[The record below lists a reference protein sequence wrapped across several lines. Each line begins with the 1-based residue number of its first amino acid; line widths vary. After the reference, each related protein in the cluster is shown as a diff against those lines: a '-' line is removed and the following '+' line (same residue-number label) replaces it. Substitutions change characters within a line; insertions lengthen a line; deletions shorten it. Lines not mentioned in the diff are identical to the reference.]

1 MSKIDELL
9 AELCPDGVV
18 SSRLGEVCT
27 PFSGFAFNSEFFNS
41 RGDGLPLI
49 RIRDVNSGNSGTFY
63 AGVFQERF
71 LVRDGD
77 ILIGMDGNFSC
88 IEWDRG
94 PGLLNQRVSRLQDFS
109 PSVIPRFMYFLMQ
122 IEISKLNIGREQ
134 STVAHI
140 SGANIRDIEVPVP
153 PLEVQREI
161 VSILDKFTQLEAE
174 LEAELEARKSQFTYF
189 VDRIFDLDGSHNAPS
204 EPLKSA
210 CRITRA
216 SGLEKSQLQGEG
228 LPVVQYGEI
237 HMHYDTVATS
247 SRSFA
252 DPLIAG
258 KLQRANPGDVILV
271 TTSED
276 VKDVGNPL
284 VWLGPTPIGVG
295 GESLIMEHDLD
306 PVYLG
311 MFFKSN
317 SFYSQ
322 KLPYVNGSK
331 VKRISTSNL
340 QKILIPVP
348 ERGVQKMLG
357 DNLLALENLVK
368 SASVGLP
375 AEIAARRKQYEYYRN
390 KLLAFK
396 ELETA

>member
-1 MSKIDELL
+1 MSKIHELI
-9 AELCPDGVV
+9 AELCPEGVPVLAFGDLVINRDNERSPVTRDLRLSGAYPYYGANGIQDHVEEFIFDGTF
-18 SSRLGEVCT
+18 LLIGEDGSVIEADGAPVLNWAEGKIWVNNHAHVLQEKPDGPNLRYLYFYLST
-27 PFSGFAFNSEFFNS
+27 INVSGFVTGGSQKKINQGNLNKIPIP
-41 RGDGLPLI
+41 LPPI
-49 RIRDVNSGNSGTFY
+49 
-63 AGVFQERF
+63 
-71 LVRDGD
+71 
-77 ILIGMDGNFSC
+77 
-88 IEWDRG
+88 
-94 PGLLNQRVSRLQDFS
+94 
-109 PSVIPRFMYFLMQ
+109 
-122 IEISKLNIGREQ
+122 
-134 STVAHI
+134 
-140 SGANIRDIEVPVP
+140 
-153 PLEVQREI
+153 EVQREI
-161 VSILDKFTQLEAE
+161 VSILDKFIQLGAE

-284 VWLGPTPIGVG
+284 VWLGSTPIGVG

-357 DNLLALENLVK
+357 ENLLALENLVK

-375 AEIAARRKQYEYYRN
+375 AEIAARRKQYEHCRN
-390 KLLAFK
+390 KLLTFK

>member
-1 MSKIDELL
+1 MSKIDELIS
-9 AELCPDGVV
+9 ELCPEGVKSLSIAEIAEV
-18 SSRLGEVCT
+18 GTGSSDKKDSAISGLFPLYVRSKNVEKSDTFEFDETAIIIPGEGGVGDI
-27 PFSGFAFNSEFFNS
+27 FHFATGKYALHQRAYRISPVDS
-41 RGDGLPLI
+41 RVDPKYL
-49 RIRDVNSGNSGTFY
+49 FY
-63 AGVFQERF
+63 AFKVLFK
-71 LVRDGD
+71 D
-77 ILIGMDGNFSC
+77 
-88 IEWDRG
+88 
-94 PGLLNQRVSRLQDFS
+94 
-109 PSVIPRFMYFLMQ
+109 
-122 IEISKLNIGREQ
+122 
-134 STVAHI
+134 HI
-140 SGANIRDIEVPVP
+140 SSKAVSATVTSIRKPMVTSFSVPIP

-161 VSILDKFTQLEAE
+161 VSILDKFTQLEADLEAE
-174 LEAELEARKSQFTYF
+174 LEAELEARRSQFTYF

-340 QKILIPVP
+340 QKIFIPVP
-348 ERGVQKMLG
+348 ALGVQRMLG
-357 DNLLALENLVK
+357 ESLLALENLVK

-390 KLLAFK
+390 QLLTFR

>member
-9 AELCPDGVV
+9 AELCPKGVPRSSIGELCKVETGKRDANEGSDDGQYHFFTTAKKTGRIDTYRWDCDALLIAGNANIGNVKQYNGKFDAYQRTYV
-18 SSRLGEVCT
+18 L
-27 PFSGFAFNSEFFNS
+27 SGF
-41 RGDGLPLI
+41 RP
-49 RIRDVNSGNSGTFY
+49 DVDVRYLYFALSDTLNFY
-63 AGVFQERF
+63 LDANKNVAAMTYIVLKT
-71 LVRDGD
+71 LV
-77 ILIGMDGNFSC
+77 
-88 IEWDRG
+88 
-94 PGLLNQRVSRLQDFS
+94 DF
-109 PSVIPRFMYFLMQ
+109 
-122 IEISKLNIGREQ
+122 
-134 STVAHI
+134 
-140 SGANIRDIEVPVP
+140 EVPVP
-153 PLEVQREI
+153 PIEVQREI

-174 LEAELEARKSQFTYF
+174 LEAELEARRSQFTYF

-322 KLPYVNGSK
+322 KLPYENGSK

-357 DNLLALENLVK
+357 ENLLALENLVK

-375 AEIAARRKQYEYYRN
+375 AEIAARRKQYEHCRN
-390 KLLAFK
+390 KLLTFK

>member
-1 MSKIDELL
+1 VSNIDELIQ
-9 AELCPDGVV
+9 ELCPDGV
-18 SSRLGEVCT
+18 SNLELGEVV
-27 PFSGFAFNSEFFNS
+27 
-41 RGDGLPLI
+41 
-49 RIRDVNSGNSGTFY
+49 RIRNGRDYQHLQEGNIPVYGSGGVMKYVNESFY
-63 AGVFQERF
+63 QE
-71 LVRDGD
+71 
-77 ILIGMDGNFSC
+77 
-88 IEWDRG
+88 
-94 PGLLNQRVSRLQDFS
+94 
-109 PSVIPRFMYFLMQ
+109 PSVLIPRKGSLGNLFFVDLPFWTVDTIFYTEVGDTLEPKYLFYFLKTQDLASMNLAGGVPSLTQ
-122 IEISKLNIGREQ
+122 TMLNKVMI
-134 STVAHI
+134 
-140 SGANIRDIEVPVP
+140 PVP
-153 PLEVQREI
+153 PLTVQREI
-161 VSILDKFTQLEAE
+161 VEILDKFTQLEAE
-174 LEAELEARKSQFTYF
+174 LEAELEARESQLTYF
-189 VDRIFDLDGSHNAPS
+189 LDRVFDLEGSHNAPS
-204 EPLKSA
+204 ESLKSA

-216 SGLEKSQLQGEG
+216 SGLEKSHLQEEG

-258 KLQRANPGDVILV
+258 KLHKANPGDVILV

-295 GESLIMEHDLD
+295 GESVIIEHDLD

-357 DNLLALENLVK
+357 ENLLALENLVK

-375 AEIAARRKQYEYYRN
+375 AEIAARRKQYEYYRD

-396 ELETA
+396 ELDVA